1 MRVFKDEVQMKA
13 QGKKIKKKTEKSK
26 GKDDGEIS
34 LGVSSD
40 GIQ

>member
-1 MRVFKDEVQMKA
+1 MSKDEVQMKA
-13 QGKKIKKKTEKSK
+13 KGKKIKKKQTEKSK